1 MCAQF
6 NAPQPKGIVM
16 SRVATGLALAGAML
30 LIGAGAATADD
41 AMGVLTV
48 PDNSKLNWQPAP
60 PTLPHTM
67 SLVVLAGD
75 PSKPG
80 PFVLRVLMPPNTVI
94 APHTHKTAENLTVIS
109 GDFYHAH
116 GDKVDKSQGTEVHTG
131 GFVYLPAMHAHYL
144 WTTTEPAVLQVTG
157 TGPFGVDY
165 INPADDPSKP
175 HG

>member
-1 MCAQF
+1 M
-6 NAPQPKGIVM
+6 N
-16 SRVATGLALAGAML
+16 RYATMGVALAGVLAL
-30 LIGAGAATADD
+30 GGVATAIADD
-41 AMGVLTV
+41 SMGVITV
-48 PDNSKLNWQPAP
+48 SDNSKLDWQPAP
-60 PTLPHTM
+60 PTLPHNM

-75 PSKPG
+75 PAKPG

-116 GDKVDKSQGTEVHTG
+116 GDTVDKSQGTEVHTG
-131 GFVYLPAMHAHYL
+131 GFVFLPAMHAHYL

-165 INPADDPSKP
+165 INPADDPSKQK
-175 HG
+175 G